1 MADENSA
8 SYKKIG
14 LAVALGAVAIAAV
27 LFWLGGL
34 EGRYGFVYAE
44 TYCDKPVSG
53 LSVGSTVNFR
63 GVKIGQVA
71 KIGFVGDEYGVSGSD
86 AYKIFILMSISGT
99 SEEMLRRQPIR
110 ATVVPSG
117 VTGLSR
123 IEIDMASDSGKET
136 PRLAWEPKNMYI
148 PYKPSFLDNFSDS
161 ATKIMNE
168 MRKMNFQ
175 QVWSNVSETVG
186 TVMQVS
192 DDVRSI
198 MESNKAEF
206 EKIIG
211 DVSETASSVRA
222 LAEELKS
229 NPSLLLRER
238 IASPLPE
245 TER

>member
-71 KIGFVGDEYGVSGSD
+71 RIGFVGDEYGVSGSD

-123 IEIDMASDSGKET
+123 IEIDMVPDSGKE
-136 PRLAWEPKNMYI
+136 PSNLAWEPKNMYI

-229 NPSLLLRER
+229 NPSLLLRSNDPDR
-238 IASPLPE
+238 LPE
-245 TER
+245 TR